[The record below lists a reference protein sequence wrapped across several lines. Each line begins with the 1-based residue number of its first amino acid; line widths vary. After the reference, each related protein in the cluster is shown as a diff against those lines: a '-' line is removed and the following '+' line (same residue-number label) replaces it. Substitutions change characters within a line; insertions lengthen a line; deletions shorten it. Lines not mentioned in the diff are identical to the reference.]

1 MKENSRRI
9 GCLFVLI
16 GLLSLSTIGS
26 AQVSIDDF
34 SLALSALPLTSEDR
48 ILAAIGAGLSQDRFP
63 AARMLQLTQ
72 QIVTIPGSVE
82 EKEGILI
89 LIARTI
95 EEGLPADGMIEKGFA
110 LAAALGEGLPIKAI
124 IQETLKW
131 FTQRAPLSSI
141 EYGISRRLLLLRAV
155 RDLLFE
161 KEIFSLPPGAPQTV
175 PTALPEPR
183 FNELLLQISDEVGD
197 YLDGG
202 GSPFE
207 GEVLRT
213 QVINRLT
220 RLRGEVI
227 LGSDVTLIRDN
238 ITASDLTRVALAALS
253 QPTE

>member
-1 MKENSRRI
+1 
-9 GCLFVLI
+9 
-16 GLLSLSTIGS
+16 
-26 AQVSIDDF
+26 
-34 SLALSALPLTSEDR
+34 
-48 ILAAIGAGLSQDRFP
+48 
-63 AARMLQLTQ
+63 MLQLTQ

-110 LAAALGEGLPIKAI
+110 LASALGEGLPIKAI

-131 FTQRAPLSSI
+131 FTQRAPLSS
-141 EYGISRRLLLLRAV
+141 
-155 RDLLFE
+155 LFE

>member
-1 MKENSRRI
+1 MREIKWKVAWFTLLS
-9 GCLFVLI
+9 
-16 GLLSLSTIGS
+16 GLLVLSAAGY

-34 SLALSALPLTSEDR
+34 TRALSALPLTSGDR
-48 ILAAIGAGLSQDRFP
+48 ILAAIETGLSQEGFP
-63 AARMLQLTQ
+63 AERMLQLVEQ
-72 QIVTIPGSVE
+72 LVVIPGSVE
-82 EKEGILI
+82 EKEGILT
-89 LIARTI
+89 LVARTI
-95 EEGLPADGMIEKGFA
+95 EEGLPVDGIIEKGFN
-110 LAAALGEGLPIKAI
+110 LAGALGEGLPIEAI
-124 IQETLKW
+124 IMEALKG
-131 FTQRAPLSSI
+131 FTQGTPLPSI
-141 EYGISRRLLLLRAV
+141 EYGISRRLFLLRAV

-161 KEIFSLPPGAPQTV
+161 KGIFSVPPGAPQTS
-175 PTALPEPR
+175 PNALPEPR

-220 RLRGEVI
+220 RLKGDVI
-227 LGSDVTLIRDN
+227 LGSDVKLIRDN